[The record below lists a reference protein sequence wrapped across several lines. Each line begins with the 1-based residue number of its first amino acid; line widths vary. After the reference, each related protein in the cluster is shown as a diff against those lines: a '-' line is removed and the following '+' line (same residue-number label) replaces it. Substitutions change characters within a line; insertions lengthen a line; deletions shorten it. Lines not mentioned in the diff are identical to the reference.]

1 MHQWLDRIISAY
13 KTSPKLPT
21 ALGFAYWIFINIA
34 YVDGY
39 FQGKSSFKVVF
50 LFKTLSLIASILF
63 ANLIANLIRKAKKD
77 NLYRAMLKRALI
89 YLGVTLIFVLLTWPG
104 LYVHDDIVVLRLATE
119 LRLEPWQHMLSSI
132 HMIISIMLLPIASAP
147 IIFQCIFGSLIAA
160 YVSTFLPEVLSNDK
174 KKRRKLSIAMFV
186 VFFLPPVILHVICG
200 YRMSIYQYFE
210 VFVLAYLYIH
220 YKKAEKIKPF
230 AMLSLLFVIILL
242 CSWRSEAIYY
252 ILGIPI
258 LFFIIR
264 KPLFTLKQIAI
275 YSLIIIVA
283 TLSIGRINSHLVGND
298 SYTFAALLV
307 PINGI
312 IDGAIEEND
321 TETLESYNRMFDIEC
336 IKENNLRKAPEAM
349 YWTCTRSLPKD
360 VMKEL
365 TIKTIQLAPKY
376 ISYIAPQY
384 ADIFCDV
391 YLGVQCGPSNTGQTG
406 AHFISDWSNYYFS
419 EEADEK
425 GTSFEATIQ
434 MPLGLQLSRPIRA
447 ATVNILTGRNPIT
460 NTSTEYPIT
469 KERYPT
475 HAIPVYYQLFYSL
488 IIPTISIIAAAIIS
502 IRRKKYVLLWIILLI
517 AGRAAIVSATGMAS
531 YLMYFMPFYISS
543 IIFFLVAISETAIKK
558 SRAKNARLPKKT
570 RE

>member
-1 MHQWLDRIISAY
+1 MHQWLGKIKDTIKAA
-13 KTSPKLPT
+13 PKLPT
-21 ALGFAYWIFINIA
+21 ILGLAYWVLINLI
-34 YVDGY
+34 YTWNY
-39 FQGKSSFKVVF
+39 FQGKASLKFT
-50 LFKTLSLIASILF
+50 LIYKTLSLIAAILF

-77 NLYRAMLKRALI
+77 NLYKTMLKRTLI
-89 YLGVTLIFVLLTWPG
+89 YFGVALLFILLTWPG

-119 LRLEPWQHMLSSI
+119 LRLEPWQHALSSL
-132 HMIISIMLLPIASAP
+132 HMIISISLIPIASAP
-147 IIFQCIFGSLIAA
+147 IIFQSIFGALIAS
-160 YVSTFLPEVLSNDK
+160 YVSTFLPTVLSKDK
-174 KKRRKLSIAMFV
+174 NKQHKISIALFAI
-186 VFFLPPVILHVICG
+186 FFLPPVILHVICG

-220 YKKAEKIKPF
+220 YKKAEKIKTF
-230 AMLSLLFVIILL
+230 AMLSLLFIIILL

-252 ILGIPI
+252 ILGLPI

-283 TLSIGRINSHLVGND
+283 TLGIGRINSHLVGNN

-321 TETLESYNRMFDIEC
+321 TETLESYNRIFDIEC
-336 IKENNLRKAPEAM
+336 IKENGLRKAPEAM
-349 YWTCTRSLPKD
+349 YWTCTRSLPED
-360 VMKEL
+360 TMKEL
-365 TIKTIQLAPKY
+365 TTKTIQLAPKY

-419 EEADEK
+419 EQADEK
-425 GTSFEATIQ
+425 GISFEKTIDL
-434 MPLGLQLSRPIRA
+434 PLKSQISRPVRA
-447 ATVNILTGRNPIT
+447 ATVNFLTGRNPIT
-460 NTSTEYPIT
+460 NTSADYPIT

-488 IIPTISIIAAAIIS
+488 IMPTIAIIAAAVIS

-517 AGRAAIVSATGMAS
+517 AGRAVIVSATGMAS
-531 YLMYFMPFYISS
+531 YLMYFMPYYISS
-543 IIFFLVAISETAIKK
+543 LVFFVVALFEQS
-558 SRAKNARLPKKT
+558 PKKKAAPKKAT
-570 RE
+570 AKKKK